1 MNFKCKKEDLIIGLN
16 KSVSKL
22 LSLNN
27 NLSRFHFNQ
36 LNWFILLYRKSVYF
50 AILFFNN
57 KLSCF
62 GLEWNKNN
70 KEEAPV
76 EVVEKVTE
84 DITITE

>member
-1 MNFKCKKEDLIIGLN
+1 MPKWKKWTITIFVALVAI
-16 KSVSKL
+16 
-22 LSLNN
+22 
-27 NLSRFHFNQ
+27 
-36 LNWFILLYRKSVYF
+36 F